1 MQLDGNTPLNLQLTV
16 DTTNVV
22 LAALSTQPYERVAGV
37 IATIQQQ
44 ARTQIEA
51 AQMPASVAT
60 TGTEPASA
68 A

>member
-1 MQLDGNTPLNLQLTV
+1 MQLDGNMPLNLQMTV
-16 DTTNVV
+16 DTANVV
-22 LAALSTQPYERVAGV
+22 LAALSTQPYERVANV
-37 IATIQQQ
+37 IANIQQQ

-51 AQMPASVAT
+51 AQMPASVAS